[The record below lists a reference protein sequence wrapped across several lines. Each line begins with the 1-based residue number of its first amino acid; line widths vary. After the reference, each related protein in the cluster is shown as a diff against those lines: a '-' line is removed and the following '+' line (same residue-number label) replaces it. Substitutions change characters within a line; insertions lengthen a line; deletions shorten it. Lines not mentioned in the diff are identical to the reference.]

1 MKLNYKFIPINNKS
15 LFLILTGVVCSL
27 SGYNNK
33 YDTITNR
40 VIRDYNHSVLVI
52 SVPSLIMDNNSF
64 INSLNEL
71 IKELTKG
78 LNEEIY
84 AMGTSAVDISLF

>member
-1 MKLNYKFIPINNKS
+1 MKLY
-15 LFLILTGVVCSL
+15 
-27 SGYNNK
+27 
-33 YDTITNR
+33 TNR

>member
-1 MKLNYKFIPINNKS
+1 M
-15 LFLILTGVVCSL
+15 VCSL

-52 SVPSLIMDNNSF
+52 SVPSLTTSKNSF
-64 INSLNEL
+64 TNSLNKL

>member
-1 MKLNYKFIPINNKS
+1 MVIIINMKLY
-15 LFLILTGVVCSL
+15 
-27 SGYNNK
+27 
-33 YDTITNR
+33 TNR

>member
-1 MKLNYKFIPINNKS
+1 VVIIINMKLY
-15 LFLILTGVVCSL
+15 
-27 SGYNNK
+27 
-33 YDTITNR
+33 TNR
-40 VIRDYNHSVLVI
+40 VISHYNHSVLVI